1 MAGFLP
7 AITPIQLPERL
18 KVLQYSVAP
27 ASHSPIP
34 RHSMSTS
41 LRSLIVA
48 LAALLACALPAQA
61 QSDRP
66 GASRPAKKGEGASQQ
81 PAAKKDAAEPAKKKA
96 AKEGDPAKKS
106 PRDAGPPIVFYLAKG
121 EPHACGPGCS
131 EWIAAEG
138 AIDRG
143 AGARLRALLDRLGAR
158 RPPIFFHSPGGSV
171 GDAIEIGQIMRAR
184 KMTASIGWTVP
195 QGCDATGAPDRACN
209 VLKRSGRE
217 LPAHIDAARGRCASA
232 CVYALVGAAV
242 RQVPAGVDLGIH
254 ASRIVLRVKSNRA
267 VSLNHPVVKQFA
279 RDRLQA
285 GNARLAAYIEAMGID
300 KGLLEA
306 AQRISPDKMH
316 LLTRDE
322 IARYG
327 IDTRDVVESGWTV
340 DPRPS
345 AAPAVLKLVSDARN
359 GKDYRNVIIRLVC
372 EPNDRIGIQ
381 YWRELPAGETALA
394 RAMKVATHGGGF
406 EFAPALHKATSTSSK
421 RELEGRGARVP
432 VTLLEEAAAGGT
444 IEISE
449 ASDKAGEPPHR
460 VTTLSTAGLARSL
473 ATLRQRCTEA
483 DSGPAVPTL

>member
-1 MAGFLP
+1 
-7 AITPIQLPERL
+7 
-18 KVLQYSVAP
+18 
-27 ASHSPIP
+27 
-34 RHSMSTS
+34 MSTP
-41 LRSLIVA
+41 RYPFLIVA
-48 LAALLACALPAQA
+48 LAVLLACAPPAQA
-61 QSDRP
+61 QGERP
-66 GASRPAKKGEGASQQ
+66 GESRPAKKGESAAQQ
-81 PAAKKDAAEPAKKKA
+81 PAAKKDPADPAKKTSTDAAKKKA
-96 AKEGDPAKKS
+96 AKEGDPAKKR
-106 PRDAGPPIVFYLAKG
+106 PGDTGPPIVFYLAKG

-143 AGARLRALLDRLGAR
+143 AAARLRALLDRLGAR

-184 KMTASIGWTVP
+184 RMTASVGSTVP
-195 QGCDATGAPDRACN
+195 QGCDAATAPDRACN
-209 VLKRSGRE
+209 ALKRSGRE

-242 RQVPAGVDLGIH
+242 RQVPAGVDVGIH
-254 ASRIVLRVKSNRA
+254 ASRIVLRVKSSRA
-267 VSLNHPVVKQFA
+267 VSLNHPAVKQFA

-327 IDTRDVVESGWTV
+327 IDTRDVVESGWTL

-359 GKDYRNVIIRLVC
+359 GKDYRSIFIRLVC
-372 EPNDRIGIQ
+372 EANDRVGVQ
-381 YWRELPAGETALA
+381 YWRELSAGEAAFA
-394 RAMKVATHGGGF
+394 RAMKVATSGGDF
-406 EFAPALHKATSTSSK
+406 EFAPALHKARSSSNK

-432 VTLLEEAAAGGT
+432 VTLLQDAAAGGT
-444 IEISE
+444 IEITE
-449 ASDKAGEPPHR
+449 ASDKAGGPPHR
-460 VTTLSTAGLARSL
+460 VTTVSTTGLARSL
-473 ATLRQRCTEA
+473 ATLRQRCSDATSA
-483 DSGPAVPTL
+483 SAVPSL